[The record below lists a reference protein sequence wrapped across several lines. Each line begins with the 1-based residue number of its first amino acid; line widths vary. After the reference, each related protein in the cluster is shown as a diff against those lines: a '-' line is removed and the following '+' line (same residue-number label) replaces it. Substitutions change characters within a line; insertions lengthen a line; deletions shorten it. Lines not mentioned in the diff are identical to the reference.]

1 MDSFSFPPSIT
12 PSLARALFTTLLI
25 TIPSRLYQFAIV
37 RDISPRYLLF
47 QPSLRLTG
55 TRYLKS
61 PRPERK
67 SVFKRR
73 GNFSPNDLTILPPPV
88 PSFGSVGYTSACNL
102 ESNKRI
108 PPSILSTNLCTRFL
122 FLYKSVSTDRPGR
135 GFESRLFRVVR
146 ATTREGERPV
156 ARSKGHG

>member
-37 RDISPRYLLF
+37 RDISLRYLLF

-55 TRYLKS
+55 TRYLKL

-135 GFESRLFRVVR
+135 GRRFRVALISSGSR
-146 ATTREGERPV
+146 DYER
-156 ARSKGHG
+156 G